1 MNNVPIIRVASV
13 QSNVAFG
20 KPAANAEFAL
30 NWLPELA
37 ADNVKIAVFPEAYL
51 TGYAVDDRDA
61 AEKIAISFDPLD
73 PNLASIDNLVQT
85 LDMVAVVG
93 FAEKYQGTLY
103 NSAAIFESGK
113 APRVYRKT
121 HLPELGLDKHVS
133 AGSELSIFDTKFG
146 TLGVLICFD
155 MRAPEAARSLALQGA
170 DVIVLPTNWPVG
182 AEVSAEHI
190 CVARAAENKVY
201 FITCNRV
208 GTENG
213 FTFIGKS
220 KIISPTGIVLEC
232 AGREPTTLIT
242 DIELDHS
249 RDKQN
254 VVIPGKYET
263 AIFESRRPDLYS
275 EIVKPK
281 AS

>member
-20 KPAANAEFAL
+20 KPSANAEFAL

-37 ADNVKIAVFPEAYL
+37 ADNVKVAVFPEAYL
-51 TGYAVDDRDA
+51 TGYAVDDREA
-61 AEKIAISFDPLD
+61 AVKIAITFEPL
-73 PNLASIDNLVQT
+73 NEHLGRIDALVQT
-85 LDMVAVVG
+85 LDMVAVLG
-93 FAEKYQGTLY
+93 FAENFGGKLY

-113 APRVYRKT
+113 PPRVYRKT
-121 HLPELGLDKHVS
+121 HLPLMGLDMHVE
-133 AGSELSIFDTKFG
+133 AGNELNIFETKFG
-146 TLGVLICFD
+146 TIGVLICFD
-155 MRAPEAARSLALQGA
+155 MRAPEATRSLALQGA
-170 DVIVLPTNWPVG
+170 DLIVLPTNWPVG

-201 FITCNRV
+201 LITCNRV

-220 KIISPTGIVLEC
+220 KIISPSGIVLEC
-232 AGREPTTLIT
+232 AGGEPTTLIT
-242 DIELDHS
+242 DIELDHA
-249 RDKQN
+249 RNKQN

-281 AS
+281 AG